1 MALTAMKFFR
11 RTAGYNLFDHKM
23 KEEILEEMKEEPF
36 DDKLR
41 RFKSNG
47 LRYLTIMNS
56 NRMPKQ
62 C

>member
-1 MALTAMKFFR
+1 MKYFR
-11 RTAGYNLFDHKM
+11 RTAVCNLFDYKR
-23 KEEILEEMKEEPF
+23 KEEILDELKEETV

-47 LRYLTIMNS
+47 LRYLTRMNN

>member
-1 MALTAMKFFR
+1 MIFFR
-11 RTAGYNLFDHKM
+11 RTADYNLFDHKR
-23 KEEILEEMKEEPF
+23 KEEILEEMKEEPV

-47 LRYLTIMNS
+47 LRYFIRINS
-56 NRMPKQ
+56 NRMSKQ